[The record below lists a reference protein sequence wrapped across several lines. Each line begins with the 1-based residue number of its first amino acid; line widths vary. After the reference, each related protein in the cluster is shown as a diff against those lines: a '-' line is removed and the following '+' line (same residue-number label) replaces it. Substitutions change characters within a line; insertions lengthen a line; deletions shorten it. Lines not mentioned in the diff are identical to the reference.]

1 MKALDWAF
9 GEAITQQPLMTSV
22 IEDSFNSMYAYAHSQ
37 DLVSENVERPYID
50 ALALDIAPFMHTKN
64 LGLNFHEQPKED
76 ETRMLFQALFL
87 LVIRELIPHK
97 CECICI
103 HI

>member
-1 MKALDWAF
+1 
-9 GEAITQQPLMTSV
+9 MTSI

-50 ALALDIAPFMHTKN
+50 ALSLDVAPFMHTKY
-64 LGLNFHEQPKED
+64 LGLNYHERPKED

-97 CECICI
+97 CKKICMRI
-103 HI
+103 